1 MRCSV
6 QPVTPEQLR
15 YLVGTLEHGS
25 MTAAGRALHVAQPAL
40 SRSIRRLERE
50 LRVSLFVKQGSG
62 LRPTETGLRIGEL
75 ARQALAALDAIPVAA
90 ADAQSVLLVASTSAL
105 EVDIGS
111 RILPGLLR
119 RRPELSVRIVHAAST
134 MDVADAVR
142 SHRVEVG
149 FAELPGPADLEGLVV
164 AEEEVVLLSPPRTR
178 LPDPVTTADLARVRF
193 IFPTVGTP
201 RRAELDQFF
210 ASIGVQPRVVLETD
224 DRAAWMELPLQGV
237 GSTLTYRSRTTR
249 AMSKG
254 AVVSGLGAAHRRSV
268 GLLFRRGER
277 LSPAA
282 LAVRAAA
289 ASPS

>member
-1 MRCSV
+1 
-6 QPVTPEQLR
+6 VTPDQLR
-15 YLVGTLEHGS
+15 YLVATLDHGS
-25 MTAAGRALHVAQPAL
+25 MTTAGRALHVAQPAL

-50 LRVSLFVKQGSG
+50 LRVSLFVTQGRG

-75 ARQALAALDAIPVAA
+75 ARQALAAFDAIAVAA
-90 ADAQSVLLVASTSAL
+90 ADAQRVLLLASTSAL

-134 MDVADAVR
+134 DEVADAVR
-142 SHRVEVG
+142 SHRVELG
-149 FAELPGPADLEGLVV
+149 FAELPGPEDLEELVV
-164 AEEEVVLLSPPRTR
+164 AEEEVVLLSPPKTR
-178 LPDPVTTADLARVRF
+178 LSDPVTMVELAQVRF

-201 RRAELDQFF
+201 RRVELDHFF
-210 ASIGVQPRVVLETD
+210 ASIGVQPRVVVETD

-237 GSTLTYRSRTTR
+237 GSTMTYRSRTTR
-249 AMSKG
+249 AVSKG
-254 AVVSGLGAAHRRSV
+254 AVVSGLGPAHQRSV
-268 GLLFRRGER
+268 GLLFRRGEE

-282 LAVRAAA
+282 RAVRAAA